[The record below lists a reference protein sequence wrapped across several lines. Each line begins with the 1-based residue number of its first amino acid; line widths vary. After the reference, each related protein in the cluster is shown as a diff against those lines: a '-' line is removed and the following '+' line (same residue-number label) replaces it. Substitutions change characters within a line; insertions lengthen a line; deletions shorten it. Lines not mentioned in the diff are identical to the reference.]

1 MTKALI
7 TFSQTKKSIKMQLR
21 TFKNFLNE
29 KIDIELL
36 AVDMIDY
43 YATEL
48 PKKAEDS
55 EDFAKS
61 REIND
66 PATIKKIWQRA
77 EEIQKNG
84 ITEAVSAER
93 IAAHSK
99 KIEDAKKN
107 VTLILNN
114 FSKTVSKEKD
124 PEKIEDAFY
133 ALETLVVGYIDTMKT
148 AP

>member
-1 MTKALI
+1 
-7 TFSQTKKSIKMQLR
+7 MQLR

-55 EDFAKS
+55 EEFAKS
-61 REIND
+61 REIHD
-66 PATIKKIWQRA
+66 KATIKKIFSRA

-84 ITEAVSAER
+84 ITEAVSPER

-99 KIEDAKKN
+99 KIEDAKKS
-107 VTLILNN
+107 VTLLLNN
-114 FSKTVSKEKD
+114 FSKIVAKEKE
-124 PEKIEDAFY
+124 PEKVEDAFD
-133 ALETLVVGYIDTMKT
+133 ALETLVRGYLDTMKT

>member
-1 MTKALI
+1 
-7 TFSQTKKSIKMQLR
+7 MQLR

-48 PKKAEDS
+48 PRRAEDS
-55 EDFAKS
+55 GDFAKS

-66 PATIKKIWQRA
+66 PATIKKIWKRA
-77 EEIQKNG
+77 EEIQKDG
-84 ITEAVSAER
+84 ITEAVSPER

-114 FSKTVSKEKD
+114 FTKTVSKEKD
-124 PEKIEDAFY
+124 PEKIEDAFN
-133 ALETLVVGYIDTMKT
+133 ALETLVVGYVDIMKT